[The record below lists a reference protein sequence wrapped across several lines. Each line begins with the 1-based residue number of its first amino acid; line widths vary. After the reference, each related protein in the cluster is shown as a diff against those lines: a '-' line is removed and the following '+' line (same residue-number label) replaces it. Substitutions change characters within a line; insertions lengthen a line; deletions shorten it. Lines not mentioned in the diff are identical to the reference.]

1 MASTSVSTLVIFI
14 AAVSVAAGVS
24 GVLVDTVGGI
34 ADSVDQKG
42 VDVANQIDTDVE
54 IITDLGSD
62 ATEPVVL
69 IAEDQRRLADLFTS
83 VLTDDYEVR
92 TAYDGETAIELH
104 DPDVDVV
111 LLDRNM
117 PDTSGDEV
125 LQHVCN
131 APGTCGVAM
140 ITAVE
145 PALDIADMRFDEY
158 IVKPIDIDEL
168 GSLVETLRQR
178 TACDE
183 VLQRH
188 YRLTSKIALLEKH
201 LHAAELAASEE
212 YQHLQA
218 ELTEIDRTM
227 SGTVDDLDSADVGAI
242 LRSDSHT

>member
-1 MASTSVSTLVIFI
+1 MSEESGVTLV
-14 AAVSVAAGVS
+14 VDDEPGV
-24 GVLVDTVGGI
+24 
-34 ADSVDQKG
+34 ADSY
-42 VDVANQIDTDVE
+42 AAFLE
-54 IITDLGSD
+54 
-62 ATEPVVL
+62 E
-69 IAEDQRRLADLFTS
+69 E
-83 VLTDDYEVR
+83 YEVR
-92 TAYDGETAIELH
+92 TAYSGEQALSKL
-104 DPDVDVV
+104 DADVDVV

>member
-1 MASTSVSTLVIFI
+1 M
-14 AAVSVAAGVS
+14 
-24 GVLVDTVGGI
+24 
-34 ADSVDQKG
+34 
-42 VDVANQIDTDVE
+42 
-54 IITDLGSD
+54 SD

-92 TAYDGETAIELH
+92 TAYNGETATELY
-104 DPDVDVV
+104 DSDVDVA

-125 LQHVCN
+125 LRHIRD
-131 APGTCGVAM
+131 APGTCGAAM
-140 ITAVE
+140 ITAIE
-145 PALDIADMRFDEY
+145 PALDIADMGFDEY
-158 IVKPIDIDEL
+158 MVKPIDTDEL

-183 VLQRH
+183 ALRRH
-188 YRLTSKIALLEKH
+188 YRLTTKIALLEEH
-201 LHAAELAASEE
+201 LHAAELTASEE

-242 LRSDSHT
+242 LRSDSHS